1 MKIIN
6 YGKQYLDNKD
16 YNEVKKVLK
25 LDVITR
31 GKFVNQF
38 EKKISNL
45 VNSKFS
51 IVCNSGSSA
60 LFLSFLALNLK
71 SGDNVIMPAVNFI
84 ASYNSAV
91 FFGANIYLAD
101 VDKNTGQMTPN
112 NVKECIKKFNIKKL
126 KIILT
131 QYHGGYPENIYEF
144 YRLKKKYNC
153 KIIEDACHSFGASY
167 KHKNK
172 IYKIGSCVHSDLCK
186 EIKIIK
192 KSCGSNNV

>member
-71 SGDNVIMPAVNFI
+71 SGDNVIMPVNFI
-84 ASYNSAV
+84 ASYNSGS

-126 KIILT
+126 KLSLHNTMVVIL
-131 QYHGGYPENIYEF
+131 
-144 YRLKKKYNC
+144 
-153 KIIEDACHSFGASY
+153 KIFMNFID
-167 KHKNK
+167 
-172 IYKIGSCVHSDLCK
+172 
-186 EIKIIK
+186 
-192 KSCGSNNV
+192 

>member
-60 LFLSFLALNLK
+60 LFLSFLA
-71 SGDNVIMPAVNFI
+71 
-84 ASYNSAV
+84 
-91 FFGANIYLAD
+91 
-101 VDKNTGQMTPN
+101 
-112 NVKECIKKFNIKKL
+112 
-126 KIILT
+126 
-131 QYHGGYPENIYEF
+131 
-144 YRLKKKYNC
+144 
-153 KIIEDACHSFGASY
+153 
-167 KHKNK
+167 
-172 IYKIGSCVHSDLCK
+172 
-186 EIKIIK
+186 
-192 KSCGSNNV
+192 